1 MGFNVS
7 LVSGL
12 TMPAAFPI
20 IKEGMNKL
28 KKLLSRIGYIVT
40 GFRKRLKIILV
51 IGAWLIVVTIFLAF
65 GL

>member
-1 MGFNVS
+1 
-7 LVSGL
+7 
-12 TMPAAFPI
+12 MPAAFPI